1 MVGWLVPV
9 DLHLEADAAL
19 ERAVRGPHPRPHV
32 PESILGD
39 RLHAAEVRCPDL
51 QIEVRV
57 I

>member
-1 MVGWLVPV
+1 
-9 DLHLEADAAL
+9 
-19 ERAVRGPHPRPHV
+19 VRGPHSRPHV